1 MTMGSNF
8 LITIIS
14 FLLFSISALTLAA
27 EPDNDIDVL
36 KSKYPALA
44 DLIIVETSVAFRDKY
59 GERESR
65 YTDKTKSAFNTKFL
79 DLAKTFKL
87 DSEEKIQT
95 FLELSNKQMKLGLTR
110 SESRYEE
117 ESEKKFSE
125 SYKTY
130 LTQNLRLLK
139 NGDELTSE
147 NANQLSLKNVS
158 AKAALESI
166 GGNAGQAAQAV
177 NFLTDA
183 DGRILF
189 VGNHQDA
196 PPHMKDLF
204 NAGKLYNHT
213 IHSAVDPK
221 IYRYLSNDKIS
232 EASRARIEKALT
244 KFYGVLPQQSYDL
257 FKMRCKIA
265 LEKLFAYKH

>member
-1 MTMGSNF
+1 MRSNF
-8 LITIIS
+8 LITLIS
-14 FLLFSISALTLAA
+14 VSLFSISALTLGQD
-27 EPDNDIDVL
+27 PDYDIDAFKL
-36 KSKYPALA
+36 KYPALA
-44 DLIIVETSVAFRDKY
+44 ALIIVETSVAFRREYGADK
-59 GERESR
+59 SR
-65 YTDKTKSAFNTKFL
+65 YTDKTRSEFNTEFL

-87 DSEEKIQT
+87 DSKQNIET
-95 FLELSNKQMKLGLTR
+95 FLELANKQMKLGLTR
-110 SESRYEE
+110 SASRYEE

-189 VGNHQDA
+189 VGNHQEA

-204 NAGKLYNHT
+204 DAGKLYNHT
-213 IHSAVDPK
+213 IHSAIDPK
-221 IYRYLSNDKIS
+221 IYRYLSNAKIS
-232 EASRARIEKALT
+232 EASRASIEKALT

>member
-1 MTMGSNF
+1 MTVGSNF

-14 FLLFSISALTLAA
+14 VSLFAFSALTLAD
-27 EPDNDIDVL
+27 EPDNDIDLL
-36 KSKYPALA
+36 KLKYPALA
-44 DLIIVETSVAFRDKY
+44 ALIIVETSVAFRDKY

-65 YTDKTKSAFNTKFL
+65 YTDKTKSEFNTKFL

-87 DSEEKIQT
+87 ESEEKIQT

-166 GGNAGQAAQAV
+166 GGNAGPGAQAV

-189 VGNHQDA
+189 VGNHQEA
-196 PPHMKDLF
+196 PQHMRSLF
-204 NAGKLYNHT
+204 DAGKLYNHT

-221 IYRYLSNDKIS
+221 IYRYLSNAKIS
-232 EASRARIEKALT
+232 EASRARIENALT
-244 KFYGVLPQQSYDL
+244 KFYGVPPEQSYDL
-257 FKMRCKIA
+257 FKMNCKIA
-265 LEKLFAYKH
+265 LEKLFASKH